1 MNMRRRLSAA
11 AQEEE
16 TTMAQRIQTDAA
28 PQPIGPYSQAL
39 VAGPFVFVS
48 GQGPLDPAT
57 GAQPDGVEAQ
67 THQVMKNLRTILEA
81 AGASMSDVVK
91 STVHLANLD
100 DFATFNGVYAQ
111 YFTEPYPTRTT
122 VGSSL
127 LGILVEIDVIAYRGE

>member
-1 MNMRRRLSAA
+1 
-11 AQEEE
+11 
-16 TTMAQRIQTDAA
+16 MAQRIQTDAA
-28 PQPIGPYSQAL
+28 PPPAGPYSQAL
-39 VAGPFVFVS
+39 VAGQFIFVS

-57 GAQPDGVEAQ
+57 GTHPDGVEAQ

-100 DFATFNGVYAQ
+100 DFAAFNAIYQQ

-122 VGSSL
+122 VGSTL
-127 LGILVEIDVIAYRGE
+127 RDIQVEIDVIAYRGE